1 MGFGLRTGKYGSYYG
16 STKDS
21 SQSLSKEQQQ
31 VNALYIAKVLSSKG
45 WSLNAIAGLLGNIQA
60 ESALNPGR
68 WQSEAVGSSSAG
80 YGLIQ
85 WTGSSIHTKW
95 SGLKGQDYS
104 TMDANLD
111 HILAESSSNDS
122 WYKKKDELRALGLTD
137 ENTLDLTYKTFAT
150 SMASPYDLAC
160 IFVFYRERCYVSLY
174 GSPTEKKKLCDTRGG
189 YAQEWYTFLGGK
201 GNFSG
206 GALPGV
212 SFPARDTEEK
222 VQAFIDDL
230 TKVKNTDAGEEE
242 KEYITSY
249 YRNPA
254 GYYTGRYGIPN
265 NSGGTDKW
273 YGNCTAYAYG
283 RFWEL
288 ADCAKSL
295 TGKASKPTS
304 VLHGDAGSWYPNNE
318 AKKDYNY
325 GLDPKKGAIICFGGG
340 HVAIVEDYTLN
351 ADGSGTLV
359 CSESGWKYSPVC
371 YLRTSRKREK
381 DADPAAINNWGGSTN
396 RPFQGFIYPHY
407 DFDLC
412 PGGIGYGA
420 PQIKS
425 VLLTYVTAETI
436 KGQGFLATEGVT
448 SITCSIT
455 GKDSKGNGISAEA
468 LADIKLEPLTKE
480 PAEDNSDSAENTDQ
494 NSGGSSSGSAGGTTG
509 DSSGDATPANNL
521 TIAIDGAQKTFDFQL
536 TGLTPLTTYEITFTA
551 GGGSVVDYSVSV
563 PEPETSGS
571 STETDE

>member
-1 MGFGLRTGKYGSYYG
+1 MGLGLRTGKYGSYYG
-16 STKDS
+16 NTKDS
-21 SQSLSKEQQQ
+21 SQPLSKEQQQ
-31 VNALYIAKVLSSKG
+31 VNALYIAKVLSANG
-45 WSLNAIAGLLGNIQA
+45 WTLNAIAGLLGNMEA
-60 ESALNPGR
+60 ESTINPGR

-85 WTGSSIHTKW
+85 WTGSTIHTQW
-95 SGLKGQDYS
+95 SGLKGRDYS
-104 TMDANLD
+104 TMDTNLD
-111 HILAESSSNDS
+111 HLLTEVKNNDS
-122 WYKKKDELRALGLTD
+122 WINGKQKQKDLLEGNPNISDATKVLGYQEFT
-137 ENTLDLTYKTFAT
+137 K
-150 SMASPYDLAC
+150 SMDTPYNLASV
-160 IFVFYRERCYVSLY
+160 FVFYRERCWDSLY
-174 GSPTEKKKLCDTRGG
+174 GSASTRKKLCEKRGG

-206 GALPGV
+206 GFLSGV
-212 SFPARDTEEK
+212 QFPARDTEEK

-254 GYYTGRYGIPN
+254 GYYTGKYGIPN
-265 NSGGTDKW
+265 SSGGTDKW

-304 VLHGDAGSWYPNNE
+304 VLHGDAGSWYPNNK
-318 AKKDYNY
+318 AKKDYEY
-325 GLDPKKGAIICFGGG
+325 GLNPKKGAIICFDGG

-351 ADGSGTLV
+351 KDGSGTLV

-381 DADPAAINNWGGSTN
+381 GADPAAITNWGGSAN

-407 DFDLC
+407 DFDRC
-412 PGGIGYGA
+412 PGGMGYGA

-425 VLLTYVTAETI
+425 VILTHITAECI

-448 SITCSIT
+448 SVTCSII
-455 GKDSKGNGISAEA
+455 GKDSEGNEIPTDV
-468 LADIKLEPLTKE
+468 LADIKLKE
-480 PAEDNSDSAENTDQ
+480 PAEDNSESTGSTDQ
-494 NSGGSSSGSAGGTTG
+494 NTGSSSSSSSGGTAD
-509 DSSGDATPANNL
+509 DSSGDAAPTNNL

-551 GGGSVVDYSVSV
+551 GGGSVVV
-563 PEPETSGS
+563 
-571 STETDE
+571 